1 MCARASAIYALLFV
15 YIHIHIHTCTCLR
28 SKGGRELGE
37 RVGRRVGGGA
47 ASAWHCHFQ
56 GERGEQNCK
65 CNHRQA
71 NKYTVSFFRL
81 PFVILLWRSRCS
93 TISLSHSLCVQQR
106 GQLCALRSTGRRVLR
121 GVGVAACLQLSLL
134 LLDLFC
140 IQRTA
145 THTHTHQR
153 RARTHIH
160 TYTSGVHACMCMHI
174 YSYLFIIC
182 ILLQKIVKILFFFL
196 ATLASIDSP
205 DTWPFWASPS
215 RRRSKAQSRC
225 DRQAFRL
232 FRFQFQLNLRRRRRC
247 RRTTMTT
254 RRRLHSDRAIVFWP
268 AARRCFA
275 YPVERPQTC
284 CCCHPQM
291 TSTPAFAAAWWTL
304 DCRPALAMW
313 TRVAAAPLNWK
324 ILQWTCWCCSLVC
337 LFPVC

>member
-81 PFVILLWRSRCS
+81 PFVILLWRSRCI
-93 TISLSHSLCVQQR
+93 TISFSHSLCVQQR

-145 THTHTHQR
+145 THTTHQR

-160 TYTSGVHACMCMHI
+160 TYTSGVHACMCMHT

-182 ILLQKIVKILFFFL
+182 ILLQKIMKNF
-196 ATLASIDSP
+196 SSS
-205 DTWPFWASPS
+205 WPHRLQLTHLIHGRFGQVQADGAAKRS
-215 RRRSKAQSRC
+215 R
-225 DRQAFRL
+225 D
-232 FRFQFQLNLRRRRRC
+232 
-247 RRTTMTT
+247 
-254 RRRLHSDRAIVFWP
+254 AIGK
-268 AARRCFA
+268 
-275 YPVERPQTC
+275 
-284 CCCHPQM
+284 
-291 TSTPAFAAAWWTL
+291 L
-304 DCRPALAMW
+304 
-313 TRVAAAPLNWK
+313 
-324 ILQWTCWCCSLVC
+324 LVC
-337 LFPVC
+337 SGSSSS

>member
-15 YIHIHIHTCTCLR
+15 YIHIHTCTCLR

-121 GVGVAACLQLSLL
+121 GVGVAACFQLSLL

-145 THTHTHQR
+145 THTHT
-153 RARTHIH
+153 RTNEEHAG
-160 TYTSGVHACMCMHI
+160 TYTHTRVECMHACVCTFI
-174 YSYLFIIC
+174 LICLLF
-182 ILLQKIVKILFFFL
+182 
-196 ATLASIDSP
+196 ASCYRKS
-205 DTWPFWASPS
+205 
-215 RRRSKAQSRC
+215 
-225 DRQAFRL
+225 
-232 FRFQFQLNLRRRRRC
+232 
-247 RRTTMTT
+247 
-254 RRRLHSDRAIVFWP
+254 
-268 AARRCFA
+268 
-275 YPVERPQTC
+275 
-284 CCCHPQM
+284 
-291 TSTPAFAAAWWTL
+291 
-304 DCRPALAMW
+304 
-313 TRVAAAPLNWK
+313 
-324 ILQWTCWCCSLVC
+324 
-337 LFPVC
+337 

>member
-106 GQLCALRSTGRRVLR
+106 GQLCALRPTGRRVLR

-145 THTHTHQR
+145 THTHTH
-153 RARTHIH
+153 APTKSTHAHTHIH
-160 TYTSGVHACMCMHI
+160 EWSACMHVYAHLFLFVYYLHLVTENHENTFLLLGHI
-174 YSYLFIIC
+174 GF
-182 ILLQKIVKILFFFL
+182 
-196 ATLASIDSP
+196 
-205 DTWPFWASPS
+205 
-215 RRRSKAQSRC
+215 
-225 DRQAFRL
+225 
-232 FRFQFQLNLRRRRRC
+232 N
-247 RRTTMTT
+247 
-254 RRRLHSDRAIVFWP
+254 
-268 AARRCFA
+268 
-275 YPVERPQTC
+275 
-284 CCCHPQM
+284 
-291 TSTPAFAAAWWTL
+291 
-304 DCRPALAMW
+304 
-313 TRVAAAPLNWK
+313 
-324 ILQWTCWCCSLVC
+324 
-337 LFPVC
+337 

>member
-1 MCARASAIYALLFV
+1 MCARASPIYALLFV

-81 PFVILLWRSRCS
+81 PFVILLWRSRCI
-93 TISLSHSLCVQQR
+93 TISFSHSLCVQQR

-145 THTHTHQR
+145 THTHTHTPR
-153 RARTHIH
+153 TNEEHARTYTH
-160 TYTSGVHACMCMHI
+160 TRVECMHACVCTLIHI
-174 YSYLFIIC
+174 CLLF
-182 ILLQKIVKILFFFL
+182 
-196 ATLASIDSP
+196 ASCYRKS
-205 DTWPFWASPS
+205 
-215 RRRSKAQSRC
+215 
-225 DRQAFRL
+225 
-232 FRFQFQLNLRRRRRC
+232 
-247 RRTTMTT
+247 
-254 RRRLHSDRAIVFWP
+254 
-268 AARRCFA
+268 
-275 YPVERPQTC
+275 
-284 CCCHPQM
+284 
-291 TSTPAFAAAWWTL
+291 
-304 DCRPALAMW
+304 
-313 TRVAAAPLNWK
+313 
-324 ILQWTCWCCSLVC
+324 
-337 LFPVC
+337 